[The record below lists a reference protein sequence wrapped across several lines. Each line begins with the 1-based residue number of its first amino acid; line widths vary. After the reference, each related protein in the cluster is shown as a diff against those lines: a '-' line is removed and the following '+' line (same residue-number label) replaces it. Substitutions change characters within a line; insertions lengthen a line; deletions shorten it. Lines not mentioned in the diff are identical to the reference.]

1 MGLIAKGTASRVV
14 QQYPGVSKTTLILTV
29 ALFLVVFHNFTFL
42 QRFIETYDGMDDLWL
57 RLVSIAIIHGCVLTL
72 MLSLLGF
79 SRLLKPLVIALL
91 LISSITAYFVDT
103 YKIIISSEMI
113 NNTLETDSAEIHD
126 LLDLRLIAYLLLLG
140 ALPGLLVYNIRIRRD
155 SLGRDL
161 KKRLVLASVS
171 LITAVI
177 IIYSSGDF
185 YASFFRLHKLVRYYA
200 NPTTLLYSLGKY
212 TNSRL
217 EGVEPKTLATIGS
230 DATIPASDPHN
241 ELVVLVIG
249 ETARAD
255 HFSLN
260 GYQRE
265 TNPLLS
271 RENLVSFTQVSSCG
285 TSTAVSLPC
294 MFSFSERNSYD
305 EKIAAHTENILDVL
319 QRAGVQILWRDNNSG
334 GAKGIANR
342 VEFQDLRKPEI
353 NPVCD
358 LECRDEGM
366 LTGLD
371 TWLAQHQDKDIL
383 IVMHQMGSHGP
394 AYFKRYPSEFEKFT
408 PTCRSNQLNDCTRE
422 AVVNTYDNT
431 ILYTDYFLSRVIAW
445 LKTQSAQY
453 QTSMLYM
460 SDHGES
466 LGEMGIYLHG
476 IPYALAPAAQT
487 HVPAILWSAEQNT
500 DIDLVATKQTASEPF
515 SHDNL
520 FHTLLGLFEV
530 KSEIYQRDKDMVS
543 FAHSYP

>member
-1 MGLIAKGTASRVV
+1 MAKGTASRVV

-103 YKIIISSEMI
+103 YKVIISSEMI

-126 LLDLRLIAYLLLLG
+126 LLGLRLIAYLLLLG
-140 ALPGLLVYNIRIRRD
+140 ALPSLLVYNIRIRRD

-217 EGVEPKTLATIGS
+217 EGVEPKTLTTIGS

-294 MFSFSERNSYD
+294 MFSFSERKNYD

-358 LECRDEGM
+358 PECRDEGM

-445 LKTQSAQY
+445 LKAQSAQY

-466 LGEMGIYLHG
+466 LGELGIYLHG